1 MIRRVLGLLPL
12 LTVLVAVGCSSVKDT
27 RPDPTPLED
36 FEAEA
41 QLDVLWSEH
50 VGGAFTKRWTSLSP
64 AVADERVFT
73 VNRSGE
79 VTAWEREKGREIW
92 RNNADEFVSAGIGLD
107 AEHVYVGTQG
117 GRVIAFAR
125 DGGER
130 VWDRAMEGELLAAP
144 ATGEGIVVVRT
155 VDGRVTA
162 LDPSDGS
169 REWRFSTS
177 VPELTLRGVGRPV
190 IVDGGVLVGL
200 DDGRVVALEAGT
212 GETFWES
219 TVAESEGRSPIERM
233 VDVDGAIGAGRRMI
247 YAGAYQGRVVEIDP
261 GGGRINWSRDISSY
275 AGLDVDADRVYVTD
289 EQDRVRALAQNDGD
303 ELWRQ
308 DALAWRGLSA
318 PVPVPGTDWLAVT
331 DRQSFV
337 HLLDREDGAIVAR
350 ARVDGRWPIL
360 ADPVVDGDGRI
371 YIQSQGARITVYEP
385 RSRD

>member
-12 LTVLVAVGCSSVKDT
+12 LTVLFAVGCSSVKDT

-36 FEAEA
+36 FEVEAE
-41 QLDVLWSEH
+41 LDVLWSEH
-50 VGGAFTKRWTSLSP
+50 VGGAFTKRWTSLRP

-79 VTAWEREKGREIW
+79 VTAWERDKGRKIW
-92 RNNADEFVSAGIGLD
+92 RNNAEEFVSAGIGLD

-117 GRVIAFAR
+117 GRIIAFAR

-200 DDGRVVALEAGT
+200 DDGRVVALEAGS

-233 VDVDGAIGAGRRMI
+233 VDVDGAMGVGRRMI

-261 GGGRINWSRDISSY
+261 GRGRINWSRDISSY
-275 AGLDVDADRVYVTD
+275 AGLNVDADRVYVTD
-289 EQDRVRALAQNDGD
+289 EQDRVRALAQSDGD

-318 PVPVPGTDWLAVT
+318 PVPVPDTDWVVVT

-337 HLLDREDGAIVAR
+337 HLLDREDGTIVAR

-360 ADPVVDGDGRI
+360 ADPVVDGEGRI
-371 YIQSQGARITVYEP
+371 YIQSQGARITVYET